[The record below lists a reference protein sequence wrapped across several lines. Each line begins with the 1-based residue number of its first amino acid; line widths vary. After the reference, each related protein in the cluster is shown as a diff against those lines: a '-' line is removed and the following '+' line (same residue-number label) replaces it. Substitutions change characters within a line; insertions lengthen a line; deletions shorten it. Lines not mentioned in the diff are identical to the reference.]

1 MPAPFQPTDAE
12 LAVLRVLWERE
23 PCTVREIHD
32 AFAADGRQV
41 AYTTVLKTLQ
51 IMTDKKLVRRDD
63 RARAHLYRASTPRP
77 KAQKALVDDLVER
90 AFGGAAAELVLHALA
105 GRKATPAELG
115 EIRRLLDRMEAKS
128 P

>member
-12 LAVLRVLWERE
+12 LAVLRVLWDRE

-41 AYTTVLKTLQ
+41 
-51 IMTDKKLVRRDD
+51 
-63 RARAHLYRASTPRP
+63 ASTPRP

>member
-1 MPAPFQPTDAE
+1 
-12 LAVLRVLWERE
+12 
-23 PCTVREIHD
+23 
-32 AFAADGRQV
+32 
-41 AYTTVLKTLQ
+41 
-51 IMTDKKLVRRDD
+51 MTDKKLVRRDD
-63 RARAHLYRASTPRP
+63 RSRAHLYRASTPRP

-115 EIRRLLDRMEAKS
+115 EIRQLLDRMESKS